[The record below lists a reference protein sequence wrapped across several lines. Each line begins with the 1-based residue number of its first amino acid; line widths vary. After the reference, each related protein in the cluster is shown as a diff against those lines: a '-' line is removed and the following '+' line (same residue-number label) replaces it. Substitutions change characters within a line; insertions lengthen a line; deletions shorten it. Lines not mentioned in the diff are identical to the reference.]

1 VAAQFSQLKFTSLAM
16 ALDSVESQEQDGG
29 EEGHEAA
36 AQPTPT
42 TTVPPPVQAGPGT
55 HLEVKPQ
62 SCQYRADFNI
72 EL

>member
-1 VAAQFSQLKFTSLAM
+1 M
-16 ALDSVESQEQDGG
+16 ALDSVESQEQEGG

-62 SCQYRADFNI
+62 SCQYRADF
-72 EL
+72 

>member
-1 VAAQFSQLKFTSLAM
+1 MV
-16 ALDSVESQEQDGG
+16 LDSVESQEQGGG

-55 HLEVKPQ
+55 HLEVRLN
-62 SCQYRADFNI
+62 YTNI
-72 EL
+72 ELGFNIVL